1 MDCVFGVQGKD
12 YILLAG
18 DRASVSNSIIKLQD
32 TDHKIFK
39 LANNQLIATVGESYD
54 KKNFAKLIKANME
67 LYYFQNGQRLT
78 TDEAASFI
86 RKELAEGIRSSPHQ
100 CNCLVAGFDSDGP
113 KLYWLDY
120 LGSYAKLLKAA
131 HGYGAY
137 FLYGLM
143 DNFYRKD
150 LNLAQGED
158 IIKKCINEL
167 KTRVANELNTV
178 NEVTTDDETLVNG
191 TDGAITTITNQ
202 TDAEDPTVTE

>member
-12 YILLAG
+12 FILLAG
-18 DRASVSNSIIKLQD
+18 DRASVGNSIIKFQD
-32 TDHKIFK
+32 SDHKIIK
-39 LANNQLIATVGESYD
+39 LANNQLMACVGESYD
-54 KKNFAKLIKANME
+54 KKNFPKLVKANME

-78 TDEAASFI
+78 TDETATYI

-143 DNFYRKD
+143 DNFYKKD
-150 LNLAQGED
+150 LSLKEGEI
-158 IIKKCINEL
+158 IIKNCISEL
-167 KTRVANELNTV
+167 KTRFAINMVDFDVFKITKDGIEDISDKFNKV
-178 NEVTTDDETLVNG
+178 N
-191 TDGAITTITNQ
+191 
-202 TDAEDPTVTE
+202 

>member
-1 MDCVFGVQGKD
+1 MDCVFGIQGKD

-32 TDHKIFK
+32 TDHKILK
-39 LANNQLIATVGESYD
+39 LTNNQMIACVGEAYD
-54 KKNFAKLIKANME
+54 KKNFSKYIKANME
-67 LYYFQNGQRLT
+67 NYYFQNGQRLT
-78 TDEAASFI
+78 TDETAAYI

-100 CNCLVAGFDSDGP
+100 CNCLIAGFDSDGP

-143 DNFYRKD
+143 DNYYKKNLS
-150 LNLAQGED
+150 LNEGEM
-158 IIKKCINEL
+158 IIEKCINEL
-167 KTRVANELNTV
+167 KTRFSINMVDFDIFKITKDGIEDISNKFNRSLN
-178 NEVTTDDETLVNG
+178 
-191 TDGAITTITNQ
+191 
-202 TDAEDPTVTE
+202 

>member
-1 MDCVFGVQGKD
+1 MDCVFGIQGND

-32 TDHKIFK
+32 TDHKILK
-39 LANNQLIATVGESYD
+39 LTDSQMIACVGEAYD
-54 KKNFAKLIKANME
+54 KKNFSKYIKANME
-67 LYYFQNGQRLT
+67 NYYFQNGQRLT
-78 TDEAASFI
+78 TDETAAYI

-100 CNCLVAGFDSDGP
+100 CNCLVAGFDVDGP

-143 DNFYRKD
+143 DNFYKKD
-150 LNLAQGED
+150 LSLKDGEM
-158 IIKKCINEL
+158 IITKCINEL
-167 KTRVANELNTV
+167 KTRFSINMVDFDVFKITK
-178 NEVTTDDETLVNG
+178 
-191 TDGAITTITNQ
+191 DGI
-202 TDAEDPTVTE
+202 EDISDKFNKAH

>member
-32 TDHKIFK
+32 TDHKLFK
-39 LANNQLIATVGESYD
+39 LTDKQVMACVGESYD
-54 KKNFAKLIKANME
+54 KKDFPKYIKANME
-67 LYYFQNGQRLT
+67 LYFFQNGQRLT
-78 TDEAASFI
+78 TDEAAAYI
-86 RKELAEGIRSSPHQ
+86 RNQFAEGIRSSPYQ
-100 CNCLVAGFDSDGP
+100 CNCLLAGFDEDGP

-143 DNFYRKD
+143 DNFYKK
-150 LNLAQGED
+150 NMSLADGED

-167 KTRVANELNTV
+167 KTRFSINMVDFDVFKITK
-178 NEVTTDDETLVNG
+178 NG
-191 TDGAITTITNQ
+191 I
-202 TDAEDPTVTE
+202 EDISNKFNKVH

>member
-12 YILLAG
+12 FILLAG
-18 DRASVSNSIIKLQD
+18 DRASVGNSIIKFQD
-32 TDHKIFK
+32 SDHKIIK
-39 LANNQLIATVGESYD
+39 LANNQLMACVGESYD
-54 KKNFAKLIKANME
+54 KKNFPKLVKANME

-78 TDEAASFI
+78 TDETATYI

-143 DNFYRKD
+143 DNFYKKD
-150 LNLAQGED
+150 LSLKEGEI
-158 IIKKCINEL
+158 IIKNCISEL
-167 KTRVANELNTV
+167 KTRFAINMVDFDVFKITK
-178 NEVTTDDETLVNG
+178 
-191 TDGAITTITNQ
+191 DGI
-202 TDAEDPTVTE
+202 EDISDKFNKVH

>member
-18 DRASVSNSIIKLQD
+18 DKAAVGNSIIKFQD
-32 TDHKIFK
+32 TDHKVFK
-39 LANNQLIATVGESYD
+39 LADNQLIACVGESYD
-54 KKNFAKLIKANME
+54 KKNFPKLLKANME
-67 LYYFQNGQRLT
+67 LYYFKNGQRLT
-78 TDEAASFI
+78 TDEAAAYV

-100 CNCLVAGFDSDGP
+100 CNCLLAGYDNDGP

-143 DNFYRKD
+143 DNFYKKD
-150 LNLAQGED
+150 LSLNEGEE
-158 IIKKCINEL
+158 IIKKCIKEL
-167 KTRVANELNTV
+167 KTRFSINMVNFDVFKVTKDGIEDVSDKFNKAN
-178 NEVTTDDETLVNG
+178 
-191 TDGAITTITNQ
+191 
-202 TDAEDPTVTE
+202 

>member
-18 DRASVSNSIIKLQD
+18 DRASISNSIIKLQD
-32 TDHKIFK
+32 ADHKLFK
-39 LANNQLIATVGESYD
+39 LTDKQVMACVGESYD
-54 KKNFAKLIKANME
+54 KKDFPKFIKANME
-67 LYYFQNGQRLT
+67 LYFFQNGQRLT
-78 TDEAASFI
+78 TDEAAAYI
-86 RKELAEGIRSSPHQ
+86 RNQFAEGIRSSPYQ
-100 CNCLVAGFDSDGP
+100 CNCLLAGFDEDGP

-143 DNFYRKD
+143 DNFYKK
-150 LNLAQGED
+150 NMSLADGED

-167 KTRVANELNTV
+167 KTRFSINMVDFDVFKITK
-178 NEVTTDDETLVNG
+178 NG
-191 TDGAITTITNQ
+191 V
-202 TDAEDPTVTE
+202 EDISNKFNKPH

>member
-1 MDCVFGVQGKD
+1 MDCVFGIQGKD

-32 TDHKIFK
+32 TDHKIMS
-39 LANNQLIATVGESYD
+39 LTNSQMIACVGEAYD
-54 KKNFAKLIKANME
+54 KKNFSKYIKANME
-67 LYYFQNGQRLT
+67 NYYFQNGQRLT
-78 TDEAASFI
+78 TDETAAYI

-100 CNCLVAGFDSDGP
+100 CNCLIAGFDSDGP

-143 DNFYRKD
+143 DNYYKKNLSLKD
-150 LNLAQGED
+150 GE
-158 IIKKCINEL
+158 IIIEKCINEL
-167 KTRVANELNTV
+167 KTRFSINMVDFDVFKITKDGIEDISNKFNRSLN
-178 NEVTTDDETLVNG
+178 
-191 TDGAITTITNQ
+191 
-202 TDAEDPTVTE
+202 

>member
-1 MDCVFGVQGKD
+1 MDCVFGIQGKD
-12 YILLAG
+12 FVLLAG

-39 LANNQLIATVGESYD
+39 LTNNQMIATVGESYD

-67 LYYFQNGQRLT
+67 LYFFQNGQRLT
-78 TDEAASFI
+78 TDETASYI
-86 RKELAEGIRSSPHQ
+86 RKDLAEGIRSSPHQ
-100 CNCLVAGFDSDGP
+100 CNCLLAGYDVDGP

-143 DNFYRKD
+143 DNFYKK
-150 LNLAQGED
+150 NLSLVEGED

-167 KTRVANELNTV
+167 KTRFSINMVDFDV
-178 NEVTTDDETLVNG
+178 FK
-191 TDGAITTITNQ
+191 ITKEGI
-202 TDAEDPTVTE
+202 EDISNKFNKPH

>member
-1 MDCVFGVQGKD
+1 MDCVFGIQGND

-32 TDHKIFK
+32 TDHKIIK
-39 LANNQLIATVGESYD
+39 LANNQLMACVGESYD
-54 KKNFAKLIKANME
+54 KKNFPKLVKANME

-78 TDEAASFI
+78 TDETATYI

-143 DNFYRKD
+143 DNFYKKD
-150 LNLAQGED
+150 LSLKEGEI
-158 IIKKCINEL
+158 IIKNCISEL
-167 KTRVANELNTV
+167 KTRFAINMVDFDVFKITK
-178 NEVTTDDETLVNG
+178 
-191 TDGAITTITNQ
+191 DGI
-202 TDAEDPTVTE
+202 EDISDKFNKVH

>member
-1 MDCVFGVQGKD
+1 MDCVFGIQGND

-32 TDHKIFK
+32 TDHKILK
-39 LANNQLIATVGESYD
+39 LTDNQMIACVGEAYD
-54 KKNFAKLIKANME
+54 KKNFSKYIKANME
-67 LYYFQNGQRLT
+67 NYYFQNGQRLT
-78 TDEAASFI
+78 TDETAAYI

-100 CNCLVAGFDSDGP
+100 CNCLIAGFDTDGP

-143 DNFYRKD
+143 DNYYKKD
-150 LNLAQGED
+150 LSLKDGEM
-158 IIKKCINEL
+158 IITKCINEL
-167 KTRVANELNTV
+167 KTRFSINMVDFDVFKITK
-178 NEVTTDDETLVNG
+178 
-191 TDGAITTITNQ
+191 DGI
-202 TDAEDPTVTE
+202 EDISNKFNKVH

>member
-1 MDCVFGVQGKD
+1 MDCVFGIQGKD

-32 TDHKIFK
+32 TDHKIMK
-39 LANNQLIATVGESYD
+39 LTDNQMIACVGEAYD
-54 KKNFAKLIKANME
+54 KKNFSKYIKANME
-67 LYYFQNGQRLT
+67 NYYFQNGQRLT
-78 TDEAASFI
+78 TDETAAYI

-100 CNCLVAGFDSDGP
+100 CNCLIAGFDTDGP

-143 DNFYRKD
+143 DNYYKKD
-150 LNLAQGED
+150 LSLKDGEM
-158 IIKKCINEL
+158 IITKCINEL
-167 KTRVANELNTV
+167 KTRFSINMVDFDVFKITK
-178 NEVTTDDETLVNG
+178 
-191 TDGAITTITNQ
+191 DGI
-202 TDAEDPTVTE
+202 EDISNKFNKVH

>member
-1 MDCVFGVQGKD
+1 MDCVFGIQGKD

-32 TDHKIFK
+32 TDHKIMS
-39 LANNQLIATVGESYD
+39 LTNSQMIACVGEAYD
-54 KKNFAKLIKANME
+54 KKNFSKYIKANME
-67 LYYFQNGQRLT
+67 NYYFQNGQRLT
-78 TDEAASFI
+78 TDETAAYI

-100 CNCLVAGFDSDGP
+100 CNCLIAGFDSDGP

-143 DNFYRKD
+143 DNYYKKNLSLKD
-150 LNLAQGED
+150 GEM
-158 IIKKCINEL
+158 IIEKCINEL
-167 KTRVANELNTV
+167 KTRFSINMVDFDVFKITKEGIEDISNKFNRSLN
-178 NEVTTDDETLVNG
+178 
-191 TDGAITTITNQ
+191 
-202 TDAEDPTVTE
+202 

>member
-1 MDCVFGVQGKD
+1 MDCVFGIQGKD

-32 TDHKIFK
+32 TDHKIMS
-39 LANNQLIATVGESYD
+39 LTNSQMIACVGEAYD
-54 KKNFAKLIKANME
+54 KKNFSKYIKANME
-67 LYYFQNGQRLT
+67 NYYFQNGQRLT
-78 TDEAASFI
+78 TDETAAYI

-100 CNCLVAGFDSDGP
+100 CNCLVAGFDVDGP

-143 DNFYRKD
+143 DNFYKKD
-150 LNLAQGED
+150 LSLKDGEM
-158 IIKKCINEL
+158 IITKCINEL
-167 KTRVANELNTV
+167 KTRFSINMVDFDVFKITK
-178 NEVTTDDETLVNG
+178 
-191 TDGAITTITNQ
+191 DGI
-202 TDAEDPTVTE
+202 EDISDKFNKAH

>member
-1 MDCVFGVQGKD
+1 MDCVFGIQGND

-32 TDHKIFK
+32 TDHKILK
-39 LANNQLIATVGESYD
+39 LTDSQMIACVGEAYD
-54 KKNFAKLIKANME
+54 KKNFSKYIKANME
-67 LYYFQNGQRLT
+67 NYYFQNGQRLT
-78 TDEAASFI
+78 TDETAAYI

-100 CNCLVAGFDSDGP
+100 CNCLVAGFDVDGP

-143 DNFYRKD
+143 DNFYKKD
-150 LNLAQGED
+150 LSLKDGEM
-158 IIKKCINEL
+158 IITKCINEL
-167 KTRVANELNTV
+167 KTRFSINMVDFDVFKITKEGIEDISNKFNRSLN
-178 NEVTTDDETLVNG
+178 
-191 TDGAITTITNQ
+191 
-202 TDAEDPTVTE
+202 

>member
-32 TDHKIFK
+32 TDHKLFK
-39 LANNQLIATVGESYD
+39 LTDKQVMACVGESYD
-54 KKNFAKLIKANME
+54 KKDFPKYIKANME
-67 LYYFQNGQRLT
+67 LYFFQNGQRLT
-78 TDEAASFI
+78 TDEAAAYI
-86 RKELAEGIRSSPHQ
+86 RNQFAEGIRSSPYQ
-100 CNCLVAGFDSDGP
+100 CNCLLAGFDEDGP

-143 DNFYRKD
+143 DNFYKK
-150 LNLAQGED
+150 NMSLADGED

-167 KTRVANELNTV
+167 KTRFSINMVDFDVFKITK
-178 NEVTTDDETLVNG
+178 NG
-191 TDGAITTITNQ
+191 I
-202 TDAEDPTVTE
+202 EDISNKFNKVL

>member
-18 DRASVSNSIIKLQD
+18 DRAAVGNSIIKFQD
-32 TDHKIFK
+32 SDHKIIK
-39 LANNQLIATVGESYD
+39 LANNQLMACVGESYD
-54 KKNFAKLIKANME
+54 KKNFPKLVKANME

-78 TDEAASFI
+78 TDETATYI
-86 RKELAEGIRSSPHQ
+86 RKELAEGIRSNPIQ

-143 DNFYRKD
+143 DNFYKK
-150 LNLAQGED
+150 NLTLPEAED

-167 KTRVANELNTV
+167 KTRFSINMVDFDVFLITKKGIEDISEKFNKKLN
-178 NEVTTDDETLVNG
+178 
-191 TDGAITTITNQ
+191 
-202 TDAEDPTVTE
+202 